1 MYTHYIKIKRL
12 LIALLI
18 VLPGLLA
25 AQGIKITS
33 GGNLVANGAAKLV
46 IMNAGFT
53 NNGTFTPDLS
63 SVIFSGNG
71 STSSSFIAGSTSTTF
86 TKLVLNKSA
95 NGFQLNQHIGVSGVV
110 DLQSGDSIFLN
121 AFNIDLGSTGSLTG
135 ETNALHITGQSG
147 GYIQIVNTLNAPSS
161 VNPGNLG
168 FTISSASNLG
178 STVIKRGHQNH
189 GPSVYQYFDITPTN
203 NSGLNATVKFAYFQP
218 EINSIP
224 EIDLALFG
232 STDGGN
238 VWSLESGSTVNIG
251 SDFVQASAVSQ
262 MGLFTLA
269 NANASLAL
277 KFIYFKAIA
286 ADAKNVLYWATA
298 TESRNDYFIIE
309 RSIDGT
315 HFLPIGRVE
324 AAGNSNNIRN
334 YSFTDAAS
342 LSGMVFYRL
351 KCVDI
356 DNKANYSIVV
366 KLGLNTINKSIHIYP
381 NPASDYVSIEF
392 TAESAGKA
400 EIQILSIAGV
410 KVLSKQV
417 DCVKGVN
424 IISVPI
430 SSLANGTY
438 KVQVPGKLVRGATFI
453 KN

>member
-1 MYTHYIKIKRL
+1 M
-12 LIALLI
+12 
-18 VLPGLLA
+18 LPGLLA

-86 TKLVLNKSA
+86 TNLVLNKSA
-95 NGFQLNQHIGVSGVV
+95 NGFQLNQNIGVSGLV
-110 DLQSGDSIFLN
+110 DLQSGDSVFLN
-121 AFNIDLGSTGSLTG
+121 AFNIDLGSTGSLSG
-135 ETNALHITGQSG
+135 ETNARHITGQSG
-147 GYIQIVNTLNAPSS
+147 GYIQIVSILNAPSS

-178 STVIKRGHQNH
+178 STLIKRGHQNH
-189 GPSVYQYFDITPTN
+189 GPSVYHYFDITPAN
-203 NSGLNATVKFAYFQP
+203 NSGLNATVNFTYFHP
-218 EINSIP
+218 ETNSIP
-224 EIDLALFG
+224 EADLALFG
-232 STDGGN
+232 STDGGT

-251 SDFVQASAVSQ
+251 SDFVQASAVSR

-277 KFIYFKAIA
+277 KLIYFKAIA
-286 ADAKNVLYWATA
+286 ADTKNMLYWATA
-298 TESRNDYFIIE
+298 TENKNNYFIIE
-309 RSIDGT
+309 RSIDGA

-324 AAGNSNNIRN
+324 AAGSSNSIRN
-334 YSFTDAAS
+334 YSFADAAA
-342 LSGMVFYRL
+342 LTGTVYYRL

-356 DNKANYSIVV
+356 DNKADYSKVV
-366 KLGLNTINKSIHIYP
+366 KLGLNTINNSVHVYP
-381 NPASDYVSIEF
+381 NPASHYVSIEF
-392 TAESAGKA
+392 TAEASGKA

-410 KVLSKQV
+410 KALSYQV
-417 DCVKGVN
+417 NCVKGMN

-430 SSLANGTY
+430 SSLSSGTY
-438 KVQVPGKLVRGATFI
+438 KLQIPGKLVRGVTFI